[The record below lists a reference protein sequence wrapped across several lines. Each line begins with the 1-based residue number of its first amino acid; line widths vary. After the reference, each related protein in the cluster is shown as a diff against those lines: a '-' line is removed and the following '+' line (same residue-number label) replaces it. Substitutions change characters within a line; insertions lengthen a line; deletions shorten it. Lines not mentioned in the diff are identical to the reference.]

1 MTANADVF
9 VIRTDHLEFYQREC
23 MNRVLG
29 NLDEDITVTPT
40 GSTIEVQVPSGR
52 APLLMLEEGS
62 GNYLAVRLGRKC
74 PSVNWADRISVK

>member
-23 MNRVLG
+23 MNRALG

-40 GSTIEVQVPSGR
+40 GSTIEVQVPFGR
-52 APLLMLEEGS
+52 ALMLNEGS
-62 GNYLAVRLGRKC
+62 PNSLAVRLGRKC